1 MEIRLRPVLLI
12 LLLAAAGVAAVA
24 LGLPRLGIGP
34 LAFVRPATPTAQATI
49 IQTLASQRIAF
60 ADESAAWD
68 WQVACQ
74 DALATWVQ
82 QSPNPIRTIRVTLT
96 DETNLGPATVG
107 VGYPSGKDQAAIAY
121 AACDAKPDLACQVS
135 IKQGAPGDDLNV
147 AVTAALPHAIRNAW
161 LIHAPG
167 GAEQIDA
174 IRKGWSWE
182 QFQPLLQ
189 KGGAAWRSSCLSVS
203 KP

>member
-1 MEIRLRPVLLI
+1 MTASR
-12 LLLAAAGVAAVA
+12 
-24 LGLPRLGIGP
+24 
-34 LAFVRPATPTAQATI
+34 TPTVSPAQGTETQAPANQLIT
-49 IQTLASQRIAF
+49 F
-60 ADESAAWD
+60 ADESATWD
-68 WQVACQ
+68 WQAACQ

-82 QSPNPIRTIRVTLT
+82 QSPDPIRTIRVTLT

-107 VGYPSGKDQAAIAY
+107 VGYPGTDDQAAIVY
-121 AACDAKPDLACQVS
+121 AACDGKPDLACRVA
-135 IKQGAPGDDLNV
+135 IKQGAAGDDLNV
-147 AVTAALPHAIRNAW
+147 AVTAAIPHAIRNAW